1 DEPLCVERADKAG
14 RLILG
19 KMVFDAS
26 RAIDFLSTHPKIDSE
41 RLGVAGN
48 SLGGTIATWMAALD
62 IRLKVA
68 IISGSG
74 LSQLNGTVCKP
85 CCAVPNQRMYSLC
98 DDGQLLS
105 LASPHCAVLSMNGI
119 CDDVITQGRA

>member
-1 DEPLCVERADKAG
+1 LGIACLLHDTIGEEERHVEGLMGTRAHDEPLCVERADKAG

-85 CCAVPNQRMYSLC
+85 CCAVPNQRMYSL
-98 DDGQLLS
+98 
-105 LASPHCAVLSMNGI
+105 
-119 CDDVITQGRA
+119 